1 MNIDKLSPLART
13 GFYLFTVIGS
23 ASLCLLLLPTRVPG
37 MEILGV
43 GPSWLVMWAIVWSLR
58 GSLWHATGAGVVL
71 GLIQD
76 GMTFLP
82 SVSVGTTPTHVVSLT
97 TVSVLA
103 FVLYKRRYV
112 DDTIVS
118 VSIATFLLT
127 IISESITG
135 LQYLAEISSR
145 QSPAFSLESSSY
157 LWHDRLLVI
166 PIAAL
171 LSSLWMPV
179 LYYPLSLCW
188 QKMFA
193 DSKLT

>member
-1 MNIDKLSPLART
+1 MNIDKLSPSART

-23 ASLCLLLLPTRVPG
+23 ASLCLLLSPTRLPG

-127 IISESITG
+127 IISESIMG
-135 LQYLAEISSR
+135 LQYLAQISNR